1 MIVYNVQRRFFD
13 MKADAEK
20 YRVAEGLPPS
30 ATLKLEV
37 SDRRQLAA
45 LLTELCEPVT
55 SGIRP
60 AAASAGVTP
69 VLVDRAF
76 VDAGRDV
83 PSFLRESWRRFMGP
97 AGLVDE
103 QAGVDELREARP

>member
-20 YRVAEGLPPS
+20 YRVAEGLPPA

-37 SDRRQLAA
+37 TERRQLAA
-45 LLTELCEPVT
+45 LLTELCEPAA
-55 SGIRP
+55 SGVRP
-60 AAASAGVTP
+60 AASSAGVTP
-69 VLVDRAF
+69 ALVDRAF
-76 VDAGRDV
+76 VDAGKDV
-83 PSFLRESWRRFMGP
+83 PAFLRESWRRFMGE

-103 QAGVDELREARP
+103 TAGARP